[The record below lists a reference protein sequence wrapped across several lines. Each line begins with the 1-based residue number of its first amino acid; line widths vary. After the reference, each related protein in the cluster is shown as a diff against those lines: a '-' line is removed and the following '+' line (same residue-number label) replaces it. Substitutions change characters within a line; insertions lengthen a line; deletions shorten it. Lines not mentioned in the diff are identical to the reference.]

1 MSSKNIRITA
11 ADGKNYNTQHYQQE
25 LTIKAYAIDDER
37 LKNDGSILG
46 KKYFEQQLFK
56 PQGVAA

>member
-11 ADGKNYNTQHYQQE
+11 ADGKTYNTQHYKQE
-25 LTIKAYAIDDER
+25 FTIKAYTMDDER

-56 PQGVAA
+56 PKGAAA